1 MITPVTVSVLQ
12 LTATSVA
19 LAHDDHSSGRNA
31 TPQGTSGLKIRV
43 R

>member
-1 MITPVTVSVLQ
+1 MKTLVTLSVLR
-12 LTATSVA
+12 LSATSVA